1 MEKMEKSLEVLGEE
15 VGLHQSSIGWSGRPV
30 LPEEREMLRV
40 GRDIVLPYPQP
51 TP

>member
-1 MEKMEKSLEVLGEE
+1 MGMEKSLEVLGEE
-15 VGLHQSSIGWSGRPV
+15 VVLHESSIGWSGSPI

-40 GRDIVLPYPQP
+40 SRDIVLPYPQP